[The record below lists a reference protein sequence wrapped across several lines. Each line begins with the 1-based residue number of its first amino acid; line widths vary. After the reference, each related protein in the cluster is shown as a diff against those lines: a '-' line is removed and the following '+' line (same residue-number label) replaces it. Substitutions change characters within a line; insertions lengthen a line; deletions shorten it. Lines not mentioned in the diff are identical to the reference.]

1 VAAAAAAPRYAW
13 LNPAPGVDLADEQPA
28 FLRALNSVGATLRR
42 VIDVFSGYRTPAHS
56 VAVGG
61 TANDPHTQG
70 VAVDAT
76 VGGVPIGRVRG
87 AQAAIA
93 NAGLVSGDQPGFF
106 HGQPDPSHVQAGAP
120 TATRGG
126 GAYAQL
132 QALWVAAG
140 GSASAAAT
148 MAAVALAESHGNA
161 HAHNGNA
168 GTGDDSYGLWQINYY
183 GDLRAS
189 RTARFGPPE
198 GLYNPAK
205 NARAAVSIFNSSGPD
220 AWSTYK
226 SGAYKTYLGGG
237 GASATGSIRTRP
249 DAGGGGG
256 VGGFFGDVAGGIEGA
271 AEGGWKALV
280 SPIDGPLAI
289 VKAALWLLNPRSWLR
304 ATEFVVGLGLMLLG
318 LLGLATVFAARNPA
332 VRKAATV
339 AALAPGPVGA
349 VGRGV
354 SVAGAT
360 RGASAVPAR
369 ARDRYAREQGR
380 QQARVSEQRQRS
392 AKARQRGRKGQQA
405 RASSK
410 AFRVEHPDFDV
421 IPF

>member
-1 VAAAAAAPRYAW
+1 
-13 LNPAPGVDLADEQPA
+13 
-28 FLRALNSVGATLRR
+28 
-42 VIDVFSGYRTPAHS
+42 
-56 VAVGG
+56 
-61 TANDPHTQG
+61 
-70 VAVDAT
+70 
-76 VGGVPIGRVRG
+76 
-87 AQAAIA
+87 
-93 NAGLVSGDQPGFF
+93 
-106 HGQPDPSHVQAGAP
+106 
-120 TATRGG
+120 
-126 GAYAQL
+126 
-132 QALWVAAG
+132 
-140 GSASAAAT
+140 
-148 MAAVALAESHGNA
+148 
-161 HAHNGNA
+161 
-168 GTGDDSYGLWQINYY
+168 
-183 GDLRAS
+183 
-189 RTARFGPPE
+189 
-198 GLYNPAK
+198 
-205 NARAAVSIFNSSGPD
+205 
-220 AWSTYK
+220 
-226 SGAYKTYLGGG
+226 
-237 GASATGSIRTRP
+237 
-249 DAGGGGG
+249 
-256 VGGFFGDVAGGIEGA
+256 
-271 AEGGWKALV
+271 V